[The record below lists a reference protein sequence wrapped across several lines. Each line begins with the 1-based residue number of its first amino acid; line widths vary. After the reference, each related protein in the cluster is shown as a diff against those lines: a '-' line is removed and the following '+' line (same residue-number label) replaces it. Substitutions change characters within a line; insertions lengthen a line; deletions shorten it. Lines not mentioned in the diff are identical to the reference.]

1 VLSLVLTRFWPCL
14 ITLLSRPL
22 GKAKAPGLT
31 RATPPSGSTSCR
43 RTDGLSMS
51 RREDD
56 AWQIIGASVIVCALL
71 TALNMVL

>member
-1 VLSLVLTRFWPCL
+1 
-14 ITLLSRPL
+14 
-22 GKAKAPGLT
+22 
-31 RATPPSGSTSCR
+31 
-43 RTDGLSMS
+43 MS